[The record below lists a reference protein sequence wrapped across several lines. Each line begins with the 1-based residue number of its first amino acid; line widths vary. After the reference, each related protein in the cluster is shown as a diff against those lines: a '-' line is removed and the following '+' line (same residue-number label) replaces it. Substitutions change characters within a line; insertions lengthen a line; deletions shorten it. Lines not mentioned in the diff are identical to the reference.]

1 MLGLGAIDRNLK
13 VVQDFV
19 EKENAVIYKEKNY
32 QEKYKDF
39 DPNSTESVVELTLM
53 QEENLEKSLMLASS
67 IQKNF
72 REELKRKDRGVKQQR
87 FVVLYQTY
95 MPSILVELGF
105 LTNKN
110 EGKYLNSKKGQQQ
123 MANTIAKAIKKY
135 VNQLRLNTISP
146 DKDTISNQ
154 NQETKEEEKTI
165 KPIKKNT
172 VVFKVQIAS
181 GKKKDSNST
190 I

>member
-1 MLGLGAIDRNLK
+1 MLASIYGSVETLQMLTKQIYLSPYTVILHSSSAYGTESFVLGLGAIDRNLK

-105 LTNKN
+105 
-110 EGKYLNSKKGQQQ
+110 
-123 MANTIAKAIKKY
+123 
-135 VNQLRLNTISP
+135 
-146 DKDTISNQ
+146 
-154 NQETKEEEKTI
+154 
-165 KPIKKNT
+165 
-172 VVFKVQIAS
+172 
-181 GKKKDSNST
+181 
-190 I
+190 